1 MLVVASTAS
10 AGDCRHAAVAML
22 GVILF
27 CASVF
32 NNSGPTDDAPEPHRL
47 KACVEIKSQ
56 APHAIDATSS
66 P

>member
-1 MLVVASTAS
+1 
-10 AGDCRHAAVAML
+10 ML